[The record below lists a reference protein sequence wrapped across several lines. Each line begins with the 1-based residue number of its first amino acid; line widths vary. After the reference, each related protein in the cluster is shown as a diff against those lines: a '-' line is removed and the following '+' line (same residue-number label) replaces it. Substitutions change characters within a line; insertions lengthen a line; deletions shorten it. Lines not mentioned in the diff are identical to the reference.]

1 MECVLRREL
10 RPCLVK
16 GEKGLFHEWEQ
27 FQEIIPPSPLIGGH
41 GGGVIGK
48 VYGLVEFENGE
59 IRRVEPTL
67 IKFTDTNFT
76 EYCFEETEYTESEE

>member
-1 MECVLRREL
+1 MEFMLRREL

-27 FQEIIPPSPLIGGH
+27 FQEIIPPSPLVGGH
-41 GGGVIGK
+41 NGGVIGRTL
-48 VYGLVEFENGE
+48 GLVEFENGE
-59 IRRVEPTL
+59 IRRIEPTM

-76 EYCFEETEYTESEE
+76 EYCFEEIKESEE